1 LKSTRTERKPSL
13 LSNME
18 STVANFL
25 DIPLG
30 RLIKKRDAE
39 MLLAQ
44 FAALLPAGELA
55 LVDGRGRFFAGEGEW
70 SQEEL
75 QALLPGGVVGT
86 TIESPGL
93 WLQALLVNDQ
103 LAGALVFRHDP
114 SDNHRLAA
122 GAFPCLHTTFALLL
136 EQGAA
141 IREVVGETLD
151 RYREI
156 NLLYRIGETVGA
168 SLETNRI
175 PHLILDEIRP
185 VVKADAGIVLLPNGS
200 DASVLDDLQ
209 VRAGFSAG
217 GPSELLHSR
226 GRELVSRVCASGRSE
241 IASPEPPAHNQEEAN
256 SLGTI
261 LCAPLKT
268 QGQVLGFLLLGR
280 MDGQPEFTAG
290 DEKLVMALT
299 GQAAIALETARL
311 HEEEIKR
318 QRLEEELAIGHQIQ
332 LSLLP
337 KYFPEIPGW
346 EIAAVYRSAR
356 QVGGDLYDIFVSPD
370 EPYRLRMVIAD
381 VTGKGVPAA
390 LFMASSRTAIRTQS
404 SNGRGPA
411 ATLRQANRFITRDIH
426 SRLFLSAFYATL
438 DTRDGSLV
446 YANAGHDWPLL
457 LRGDSGDIEQLK
469 ASGFVLGAFPD
480 IDLEEG
486 TVEISPGDKV
496 VFYTDGITEARNSE
510 DLLFGEERLSELLA
524 ENTGSNA
531 QQLLDLIVE
540 SVERFIGDTPR
551 SDDITLFV
559 VGRVR

>member
-1 LKSTRTERKPSL
+1 MEPAVAKP
-13 LSNME
+13 
-18 STVANFL
+18 L

-30 RLIKKRDAE
+30 RLVKKRAAE
-39 MLLAQ
+39 GLLNQ
-44 FAALLPAGELA
+44 FAALLPPGELA
-55 LVDGRGRFFAGEGEW
+55 LADGHGRFFAGSGEW
-70 SQEEL
+70 D
-75 QALLPGGVVGT
+75 QADIQMLMAAGAGGD
-86 TIESPGL
+86 ISESAGP
-93 WLQALLVNDQ
+93 WLRALLVNDR
-103 LAGALVFRHDP
+103 LAGVLVFRPDP
-114 SDNHRLAA
+114 LQDQPSA
-122 GAFPCLHTTFALLL
+122 GQAWLCLHTTFALLL
-136 EQGAA
+136 EEGAA
-141 IREVVGETLD
+141 RREVVGETLD

-156 NLLYRIGETVGA
+156 NLLYRIGESVGT
-168 SLETNRI
+168 SLETDKI

-185 VVKADAGIVLLPNGS
+185 VVKADAGIVLLPTGG
-200 DASVLDDLQ
+200 DASVVSQ
-209 VRAGFSAG
+209 PEVRAAFSDVGAAD
-217 GPSELLHSR
+217 SLFSL
-226 GRELVSRVCASGRSE
+226 GRAAVARVAASGRSE
-241 IASPEPPAHNQEEAN
+241 ITGPERPEQNREGPDNI
-256 SLGTI
+256 GTI

-268 QGQVLGFLLLGR
+268 QGRVLGFLLLGR
-280 MDGQPEFTAG
+280 TAERPEFTAG

-337 KYFPEIPGW
+337 ERFPEIPGW

-370 EPYRLRMVIAD
+370 EPHKLRMVIAD

-411 ATLRQANRFITRDIH
+411 ATLRRANRFITRDIQ

-446 YANAGHDWPLL
+446 FANAGHDWPLL
-457 LRGDSGDIEQLK
+457 LHGDSGDIEQLK
-469 ASGFVLGAFPD
+469 ATGFVLGAFPD
-480 IDLEEG
+480 INLEEG
-486 TVEISPGDKV
+486 RTEVKPGDKL

-510 DLLFGEERLSELLA
+510 DSLFGEERLSELLA
-524 ENTGSNA
+524 QNAGSSA

-540 SVERFIGDTPR
+540 SVERFIGETPR
-551 SDDITLFV
+551 SDDLTLFV
-559 VGRVR
+559 VGRAR

>member
-1 LKSTRTERKPSL
+1 
-13 LSNME
+13 ME
-18 STVANFL
+18 PTVANLL

-30 RLIKKRDAE
+30 RLVKKRDAE
-39 MLLAQ
+39 RLLAQ
-44 FAALLPAGELA
+44 FAALMPAGDLA
-55 LVDGRGRFFAGEGEW
+55 LVDGRGRFFAGSGEW
-70 SQEEL
+70 SQPKL
-75 QALLPGGVVGT
+75 QALLLDKAAAESAGVR
-86 TIESPGL
+86 
-93 WLQALLVNDQ
+93 LQPLLVDGR
-103 LAGALVFRHDP
+103 LAGGLVSRDDALPNDR
-114 SDNHRLAA
+114 SAA
-122 GAFPCLHTTFALLL
+122 GVWPCLHTTFTLLL

-141 IREVVGETLD
+141 RREVVGETLD

-168 SLETNRI
+168 SLEADRI

-185 VVKADAGIVLLPNGS
+185 VVKADAGIVLLPTGG
-200 DASVLDDLQ
+200 DAGRLDELEI
-209 VRAGFSAG
+209 RGGFSAD
-217 GPSELLHSR
+217 GPPEILHSI
-226 GRELVSRVCASGRSE
+226 GRESVARVATSGRSE
-241 IASPEPPAHNQEEAN
+241 VTSPLPIADNQEGHS

-268 QGQVLGFLLLGR
+268 QEQVLGFLLLGR
-280 MDGQPEFTAG
+280 AEGRPEFTAG

-337 KYFPEIPGW
+337 ERFPDIPGW
-346 EIAAVYRSAR
+346 EIAAAYRSAR
-356 QVGGDLYDIFVSPD
+356 QVGGDLYDIFISPD

-381 VTGKGVPAA
+381 ATGKGVPAA
-390 LFMASSRTAIRTQS
+390 LFMAFSRTVIRAES

-411 ATLRQANRFITRDIH
+411 ATLKRANRFITRDIH

-438 DTRDGSLV
+438 DTRDGRLV

-457 LRGDSGDIEQLK
+457 LHGDSGDIELLK
-469 ASGFVLGAFPD
+469 APGFVLGAFPD
-480 IDLEEG
+480 ITLEEG
-486 TVEISPGDKV
+486 TIEVKPGDKL

-510 DLLFGEERLSELLA
+510 GQMFGEDRLSELVT
-524 ENTGSNA
+524 ENGGSSA
-531 QQLLDLIVE
+531 QQLLELIVE

-559 VGRVR
+559 VGRVN

>member
-1 LKSTRTERKPSL
+1 
-13 LSNME
+13 ME
-18 STVANFL
+18 PPPANLL

-30 RLIKKRDAE
+30 RLVKRRDADR
-39 MLLAQ
+39 LLTQ

-55 LVDGRGRFFAGEGEW
+55 LVDGSGRFFAGGGEW

-75 QALLPGGVVGT
+75 QTL
-86 TIESPGL
+86 
-93 WLQALLVNDQ
+93 LLVSGADPTAETDALSLQ
-103 LAGALVFRHDP
+103 PLLVGGRLAAALVFRGDP
-114 SDNHRLAA
+114 NQDDHPDA
-122 GAFPCLHTTFALLL
+122 GVWLCLHTTFSLLL

-141 IREVVGETLD
+141 RREVVGETLD

-168 SLETNRI
+168 SLETDRI

-185 VVKADAGIVLLPNGS
+185 VVKSDAGIVLLPTGG
-200 DASVLDDLQ
+200 DATALEQLETKSRFGAEGLPDTLC
-209 VRAGFSAG
+209 SAG
-217 GPSELLHSR
+217 QQSLA
-226 GRELVSRVCASGRSE
+226 RVAASGRSE
-241 IASPEPPAHNQEEAN
+241 ITKPESPAHDHERAGTP
-256 SLGTI
+256 STI

-268 QGQVLGFLLLGR
+268 QGRVLGYLLLGR
-280 MDGQPEFTAG
+280 AAGQPEFTAG

-337 KYFPEIPGW
+337 KRFPDIPGW

-356 QVGGDLYDIFVSPD
+356 QVGGDLYDIFVTPD

-390 LFMASSRTAIRTQS
+390 LFMASSRTVIRAES
-404 SNGRGPA
+404 SNGQGPA
-411 ATLRQANRFITRDIH
+411 ATLRRANRFITRDIH

-457 LRGDSGDIEQLK
+457 LHADSGDVEQLK

-480 IDLEEG
+480 INLEEG
-486 TVEISPGDKV
+486 RIGVNPGDKL

-510 DLLFGEERLSELLA
+510 DHLFGEERLSELMA
-524 ENTGSNA
+524 KNAGSSA

-540 SVERFIGDTPR
+540 SVEQFIGDTPR
-551 SDDITLFV
+551 SDDLTLFV
-559 VGRVR
+559 VGRAP